1 MSHVVTQFETAV
13 QIEVTSN
20 EDAYATVIQ
29 WIANKGAEGYE
40 LKSFISDSMGFLI
53 AVAQRPVRTADAGGR
68 WSFPG

>member
-40 LKSFISDSMGFLI
+40 LKSFISDSM
-53 AVAQRPVRTADAGGR
+53 
-68 WSFPG
+68 